1 MVRLSARKT
10 HTFYIHVYYN
20 IREYWLK
27 KVHVSPYHDICA
39 VVRVNI
45 ASLCGRGVLG
55 LAGRGVPVVG
65 LALEYARAPCCCLSK
80 SALAVYGGGT
90 FTSETHREMY

>member
-27 KVHVSPYHDICA
+27 KVHVSPYHEICA
-39 VVRVNI
+39 VVRVDI
-45 ASLCGRGVLG
+45 ASLCGRGVLC
-55 LAGRGVPVVG
+55 LAGRGVDG
-65 LALEYARAPCCCLSK
+65 LALEYARG
-80 SALAVYGGGT
+80 ALLMSLEACAGRVRWRNVYIRK
-90 FTSETHREMY
+90 HREMY